1 MVTDSF
7 KDIFTEDVL
16 GTLFPASRADD
27 FFEALYGDVE
37 EGAYDIGLAYKGS
50 NEATLEFALELK
62 QRAGKCL
69 ACNLTY
75 GLPEVFTR
83 HPLINLKGLVGEIDK
98 LAGDDISC
106 TDWTIGRTREI
117 SRELHIVPIMISIK

>member
-7 KDIFTEDVL
+7 KDIFTENVL
-16 GTLFPASRADD
+16 GTLFPASRADE

-37 EGAYDIGLAYKGS
+37 EGAYDIGLAYKGN
-50 NEATLEFALELK
+50 NETTLEFALELK

-75 GLPEVFTR
+75 GLPDVFTR